1 MPVAYLP
8 SPSSALWHLGAL
20 PVHAYALCMVA
31 GVSVALWLT
40 DRRYRNAGGK
50 PGTILDLATIAVPA
64 GLVGARIFS
73 VVTDFHRYFGTGRD
87 WTDALRVWQGGM
99 GVAGAVAAGA
109 LAAWAYCRWTGIDIR
124 PVALAAAP
132 ALAVG
137 QAISVWG
144 NWFSQTL
151 YGRPSG
157 LPWAVAI
164 GPPHRVAGY
173 QAAATFQPLFLY
185 ESAVDVLIALG
196 ISYLI
201 RRYLLSGGLAFA
213 LYAAMW
219 AAAGAAIELTRIDYS
234 SRLAGLRS
242 NVIAMLLIL
251 AIAACYLA
259 VVAHRRRLRAT
270 LQPQEPPAR
279 HRVLRPRSSQA
290 TAGRIGLAA
299 TGLSGTGLTGTGLS
313 GTGLS
318 GTGLTGTAL
327 TGTGLPGSEPTST
340 GGNRETGEQPPEP
353 PPDQAARRWYRA
365 GNGQPTVR

>member
-8 SPSSALWHLGAL
+8 SPSGALWHLGAL
-20 PVHAYALCMVA
+20 PVRAYALCMVA
-31 GVSVALWLT
+31 GVAVALWLT
-40 DRRYRNAGGK
+40 DRRYRKAGGK
-50 PGTILDLATIAVPA
+50 PGAILDLATIAVPA

-73 VVTDFHRYFGTGRD
+73 VLTDLHRYFGPDRD
-87 WTDALRVWQGGM
+87 WTDTLRVWEGGM

-137 QAISVWG
+137 QAISVCG

-151 YGRPSG
+151 YGPPSG

-164 GPPHRVAGY
+164 SPQHRVAGY

-185 ESAVDVLIALG
+185 QSVIDVLIALG

-219 AAAGAAIELTRIDYS
+219 AAAGAAVELTRIDYS
-234 SRLAGLRS
+234 ALFAGLRS

-251 AIAACYLA
+251 ALAACYLA
-259 VVAHRRRLRAT
+259 VVGHRHRLWAS

-279 HRVLRPRSSQA
+279 HRMLRPRSSQA
-290 TAGRIGLAA
+290 TAGRIGL
-299 TGLSGTGLTGTGLS
+299 
-313 GTGLS
+313 
-318 GTGLTGTAL
+318 TGTAL
-327 TGTGLPGSEPTST
+327 TGTGLTGSGLTGNGLTGTGPTASGLTDT
-340 GGNRETGEQPPEP
+340 GPTASGLSGTGEGGEP
-353 PPDQAARRWYRA
+353 PPDVVPGPQLHH
-365 GNGQPTVR
+365 

>member
-20 PVHAYALCMVA
+20 PVRAYALCMVA
-31 GVSVALWLT
+31 GVAVALWLT
-40 DRRYRNAGGK
+40 DRRYRKAGGK

-73 VVTDFHRYFGTGRD
+73 VLTDLHLYFGTGRD
-87 WTDALRVWQGGM
+87 WTNVLRVWEGGM

-151 YGRPSG
+151 YGPPSG

-164 GPPHRVAGY
+164 GPQHRVAGY
-173 QAAATFQPLFLY
+173 QAVATFQPLFLY

-213 LYAAMW
+213 LYAATW
-219 AAAGAAIELTRIDYS
+219 AAAGAAIEMTRIDYS
-234 SRLAGLRS
+234 ARLAGLRS
-242 NVIAMLLIL
+242 NVIAMVLIL
-251 AIAACYLA
+251 ALAACYLA
-259 VVAHRRRLRAT
+259 VVAHRRRLRAS
-270 LQPQEPPAR
+270 LQVPDLPAP
-279 HRVLRPRSSQA
+279 HRILRPRSSQA
-290 TAGRIGLAA
+290 TAGRIGLTNPGM
-299 TGLSGTGLTGTGLS
+299 TGPGLTGTGLTGTGLS
-313 GTGLS
+313 GTGLA
-318 GTGLTGTAL
+318 GTGLTGTGL
-327 TGTGLPGSEPTST
+327 TSSD
-340 GGNRETGEQPPEP
+340 ETGEP
-353 PPDQAARRWYRA
+353 PPDAVA
-365 GNGQPTVR
+365 GPQLQR

>member
-20 PVHAYALCMVA
+20 PVRAYALCLVA
-31 GVSVALWLT
+31 GVAVALWLT
-40 DRRYRNAGGK
+40 DRRYRKAGGK

-73 VVTDFHRYFGTGRD
+73 VLTDLHLYFGPGRD
-87 WTDALRVWQGGM
+87 WTDTLRVWEGGM
-99 GVAGAVAAGA
+99 GVAGAVAAGG

-132 ALAVG
+132 ALAIG

-151 YGRPSG
+151 YGPPSG

-164 GPPHRVAGY
+164 APQHRVAGY

-185 ESAVDVLIALG
+185 QSAADVLIALG

-201 RRYLLSGGLAFA
+201 HRYLLSGGLAFA
-213 LYAAMW
+213 LYSAVW
-219 AAAGAAIELTRIDYS
+219 AAAGAAIEMTRIDYS
-234 SRLAGLRS
+234 ARLAGLRS

-251 AIAACYLA
+251 ALAACYLA
-259 VVAHRRRLRAT
+259 VVAHRRRLRAL
-270 LQPQEPPAR
+270 LQPEEPPAR
-279 HRVLRPRSSQA
+279 HRMLRPRSSQA
-290 TAGRIGLAA
+290 TAGRIGLTG
-299 TGLSGTGLTGTGLS
+299 TGLTSTGLTGAGLTGTGLS

-318 GTGLTGTAL
+318 GTG
-327 TGTGLPGSEPTST
+327 E
-340 GGNRETGEQPPEP
+340 GGESDEP
-353 PPDQAARRWYRA
+353 PPGAVPGSQRHR
-365 GNGQPTVR
+365 